1 MRLFRRWRPAD
12 LPDLTALPE
21 LAASASVRM
30 SGSVRPSWDVDLL
43 VWVGGDPARTSQAL
57 GATLEQLRGQLP
69 EAFVTF
75 LVDGPDW
82 ERELRAWTPR
92 FPDRREIRLPR
103 ATDLPQLLYAL
114 GVKGSAHPWMAFLWP
129 GCGVDGE
136 GLRGLR
142 QAARAG
148 GDLVYGDLAGPAPDG
163 LFHPVQHGWL
173 QMADLVPMH
182 NCLLARE
189 SRVRFDPSP
198 LLRRSFWWDFTLRL
212 SREERLVHAPAAAAP
227 VAWDWSAFPFR
238 SPDLAA
244 PDLAA
249 RYLSWKDLSWK
260 DLSWKDLAR
269 EGLGGEESFRRDLPG
284 LKITLLSGL
293 HDAHQNQLFFYNFF
307 ARAAGEGALTW
318 RTVLYERCRPED
330 LDGCG
335 LAIFSRPR
343 FPEVP
348 ALLDRCRD
356 AGIPSLVMIDDN
368 WIAAGQE
375 FARFERLFTPGRP
388 AFEVFLDSLR
398 RADAVLVF
406 NPVLE
411 AEVRPWARRVL
422 RLPPNV
428 DLSLFTAPPEE
439 GGRDSGFLAGFAGS
453 PRFEESGFRGLA
465 RFLARRVDARLLV
478 MAHEVPEPLAGL
490 PPERLTFV
498 PWRHDY
504 AAYAR
509 DLAALRPDVLIA
521 PLDASRFSA
530 SKIPVKLLESA
541 AVGAAGI
548 YSAVPPYTEHVRDG
562 ETGLLVENREEA
574 WMEALDRL
582 YLDGELRRRIAGRAA
597 AEVRERFATERVMPE
612 FLAMLRTVAGRK
624 EPGWEEQE

>member
-1 MRLFRRWRPAD
+1 LSVDPRKRKDELVYIDSMRFFSRRRP
-12 LPDLTALPE
+12 PDLSA
-21 LAASASVRM
+21 LAASASVRT
-30 SGSVRPSWDVDLL
+30 SGAVRPSWDVDLL
-43 VWVGGDPARTSQAL
+43 VWIGGDPERAAEAL
-57 GATLEQLRGQLP
+57 AGTLEGIREQLP

-75 LVDGPDW
+75 LVDGPEW
-82 ERELRAWTPR
+82 ERTLRVWAPR
-92 FPDRREIRLPR
+92 FPDRREVRLPR

-114 GVKGSAHPWMAFLWP
+114 GVEGSAHPWTAFLWP
-129 GCGVDGE
+129 GCGVSGE
-136 GLRGLR
+136 GVRGLR
-142 QAARAG
+142 EAARGG
-148 GDLVYGDLAGPAPDG
+148 GDLVYGDLAGPAPEG
-163 LFHPVQHGWL
+163 LFHPMQHGWL

-182 NCLLARE
+182 NCLLARG

-198 LLRRSFWWDFTLRL
+198 LLRGAFWWDFTLRL
-212 SREERLVHAPAAAAP
+212 SRQGRLVHTSVAAAP
-227 VAWDWSAFPFR
+227 VAWDWGTFPFR
-238 SPDLAA
+238 STEAGDLDLAS
-244 PDLAA
+244 
-249 RYLSWKDLSWK
+249 RYV
-260 DLSWKDLAR
+260 AR
-269 EGLGGEESFRRDLPG
+269 EGIGSEEGFRRDLPA
-284 LKITLLSGL
+284 LKVTLLSGL

-307 ARAAGEGALTW
+307 SRVAGEGALTW

-335 LAIFSRPR
+335 LAVFSRPR

-348 ALLDRCRD
+348 ALLDRCHA

-368 WIAAGQE
+368 WIAAGEE

-428 DLSLFTAPPEE
+428 DLSLFAAPVSTQGPPREP
-439 GGRDSGFLAGFAGS
+439 GLLVGFAGS
-453 PRFEESGFRGLA
+453 PRFEGSGFRGLA
-465 RFLARRVDARLLV
+465 RFLARRADARLLV
-478 MAHEVPEPLAGL
+478 MAHEVPEELRGV

-530 SKIPVKLLESA
+530 SKIPIKLLESA
-541 AVGAAGI
+541 AAGAAGI
-548 YSAVPPYTEHVRDG
+548 YSAVPPYTGHVRHG

-574 WMEALDRL
+574 WAEALDLL
-582 YLDGELRRRIAGRAA
+582 YTDSELRRRIAGRALS
-597 AEVRERFATERVMPE
+597 EVRERFATERVLPA
-612 FLAMLRTVAGRK
+612 FLALLRTVAGR
-624 EPGWEEQE
+624 EETG

>member
-1 MRLFRRWRPAD
+1 
-12 LPDLTALPE
+12 
-21 LAASASVRM
+21 VRTF
-30 SGSVRPSWDVDLL
+30 GGARASWDVDVL
-43 VWVGGDPARTSQAL
+43 VWIGGDPGRTTEAL
-57 GATLEQLRGQLP
+57 GATLKELREQLP

-75 LVDGPDW
+75 LVDGPEW
-82 ERELRAWTPR
+82 ERALRGWAPR

-114 GVKGSAHPWMAFLWP
+114 GIEGSAHPWVAFLWP
-129 GCGVDGE
+129 GCVVNGE
-136 GLRGLR
+136 GLRRLR
-142 QAARAG
+142 EAAREG
-148 GDLVYGDLAGPAPDG
+148 GDLVYGALAGPAPDG

-182 NCLLARE
+182 NCLVRGTVADE
-189 SRVRFDPSP
+189 VRFDPSP
-198 LLRRSFWWDFTLRL
+198 RLRRSFWWDFTLRL
-212 SREERLVHAPAAAAP
+212 SREGRLVHAPAPAAP

-238 SPDLAA
+238 SPEPTDR
-244 PDLAA
+244 DLAA
-249 RYLSWKDLSWK
+249 RYV
-260 DLSWKDLAR
+260 AR
-269 EGLGGEESFRRDLPG
+269 EGIGGEESFRRDLPG
-284 LKITLLSGL
+284 LRITLLSGL

-307 ARAAGEGALTW
+307 GKVAGEGVLTW

-330 LDGCG
+330 LSACG

-348 ALLDRCRD
+348 ALLDRCRE

-368 WIAAGQE
+368 WIAAGE
-375 FARFERLFTPGRP
+375 ELARFERLFTPGKP
-388 AFEVFLDSLR
+388 AFEVFLDSVR

-411 AEVRPWARRVL
+411 EEVRPWARRVL

-428 DLSLFTAPPEE
+428 DLDLFAVPAGGEGRRPP
-439 GGRDSGFLAGFAGS
+439 GFLAGFAGS

-465 RFLARRVDARLLV
+465 RFLDRRADARLLV
-478 MAHEVPEPLAGL
+478 MAHEVPEPLRGL
-490 PPERLTFV
+490 SPERLTFL

-530 SKIPVKLLESA
+530 SKIPIKLLESA

-574 WMEALDRL
+574 WTEALDL
-582 YLDGELRRRIAGRAA
+582 LCLDGELRRRIAGRAA
-597 AEVRERFATERVMPE
+597 AEVRERFATGRVLPD
-612 FLAMLRTVAGRK
+612 FLAMLRTVAGGR
-624 EPGWEEQE
+624 EPG